1 MLVFLD
7 NLVGL
12 DILAFLDNL
21 AFKARLSACYHLP
34 ALSFLI
40 VSISLFKLST

>member
-7 NLVGL
+7 NL

-21 AFKARLSACYHLP
+21 ALKARLSACYRLS